1 MERVGRIAR
10 FMFWQV
16 HGDDLNGDMQ
26 PLQPLHLPYSM
37 YLGAV

>member
-26 PLQPLHLPYSM
+26 PLQPLQLPYSM
-37 YLGAV
+37 YPVAV

>member
-26 PLQPLHLPYSM
+26 PLHLPYSM